1 MLIVTDLKKYFSQG
15 LWRRSFV
22 KAVDGVSFTLQRGQ
36 TLGLVGESGSGKTTI
51 GRLVVGLLRPT
62 EGSVLFEGINIF
74 GVSRRESLNLRR
86 KMQIIFQDPE
96 GALNP
101 RMRIGEILTE
111 PLKVHRLVQERYIK
125 DRVADLMA
133 MVGLEAE
140 LYHRYPC
147 ELSGGQNQR
156 VVIARALSLEPA
168 LLVLDEPTSALDVSV
183 QAQILQLLR
192 KVQKQMNLAYLF
204 ISHDLDVVRQ
214 MADQIAVVY
223 RGQIVEQAQTA
234 TLFNGARH
242 PYTKSLLSAR
252 LTLGEMV

>member
-1 MLIVTDLKKYFSQG
+1 MLSVTDLKKYFWQG
-15 LWRRSFV
+15 FWRRSFV
-22 KAVDGVSFTLQRGQ
+22 RAVDGVSFTLRKGQ

-62 EGSVLFEGINIF
+62 GGSVLFEGINIF
-74 GVSRRESLNLRR
+74 GVSRRESLHLRR

-101 RMRIGEILTE
+101 RMRIGELLAE
-111 PLKVHRLVQERYIK
+111 PLKVHRLVQGRYIK
-125 DRVADLMA
+125 ERVADLLA
-133 MVGLEAE
+133 MVGLETGF
-140 LYHRYPC
+140 YHRYPC

-156 VVIARALSLEPA
+156 VVIARALSLEPD

-192 KVQKQMNLAYLF
+192 EVQKQMNLACLF

-214 MADQIAVVY
+214 MAGQIAVVY
-223 RGQIVEQAQTA
+223 RGQIVEQARA
-234 TLFNGARH
+234 AALFNGVRH

-252 LTLGEMV
+252 LAIK

>member
-1 MLIVTDLKKYFSQG
+1 M
-15 LWRRSFV
+15 WRRTFV
-22 KAVDGVSFTLQRGQ
+22 KAVDGVSFALQKGQ

-51 GRLVVGLLRPT
+51 GRLAVGLLRPT
-62 EGSVLFEGINIF
+62 EGLVLFEGVNIF
-74 GVSRRESLNLRR
+74 EVSRRESLHLRR

-111 PLKVHRLVQERYIK
+111 PLKVHRLVQGRYIK
-125 DRVADLMA
+125 DRVADLLA
-133 MVGLEAE
+133 MVGLGTGF
-140 LYHRYPC
+140 YHRYPC

-192 KVQKQMNLAYLF
+192 SVQKQMGLAYLF

-214 MADQIAVVY
+214 MAGRVAVVY
-223 RGQIVEQAQTA
+223 RGQIVEQARA
-234 TLFNGARH
+234 DTLFNGARH

-252 LTLGEMV
+252 LTLGEMGQ